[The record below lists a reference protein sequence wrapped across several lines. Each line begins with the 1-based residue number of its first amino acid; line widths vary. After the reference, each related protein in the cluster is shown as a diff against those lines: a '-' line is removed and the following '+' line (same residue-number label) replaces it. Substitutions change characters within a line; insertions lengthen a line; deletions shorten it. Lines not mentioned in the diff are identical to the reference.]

1 MLLSILF
8 DNTAAQQ
15 PYDSAIAPHMIA
27 VHLNIIADDR
37 ACTADVAGSSHFSPA
52 RQHVF
57 HMNCL
62 TISIRTY
69 SHVCTAIQSCHYPD
83 ERNQLTHT
91 HTRAV
96 GTVRIQLPSLT
107 ERGHMARIARE
118 SRERI
123 TRITRITN
131 QHEHEM
137 KFTHLSP

>member
-1 MLLSILF
+1 MPLSILF

-15 PYDSAIAPHMIA
+15 PYDSAIAPHTIA

-37 ACTADVAGSSHFSPA
+37 ACTADAAVSSHSSPA
-52 RQHVF
+52 RQNVF

-69 SHVCTAIQSCHYPD
+69 SHVCTAVQSCHYPD
-83 ERNQLTHT
+83 KRNQLTHT

-107 ERGHMARIARE
+107 ERGHMARIARIARELRE
-118 SRERI
+118 SRESRI
-123 TRITRITN
+123 TRTHEIHAPVTMTR
-131 QHEHEM
+131 
-137 KFTHLSP
+137 